1 MATHEA
7 SLYVPDFHNTQDIA
21 ALAAQVIARLD
32 ASASPCFGYLIRG
45 HGTYVW
51 GRDLAEARRHAEALE
66 LLFDCE
72 LRRAAVVCQTPC
84 CLQ

>member
-1 MATHEA
+1 MSAHEA
-7 SLYVPDFHNTQDIA
+7 SLCVPDFPNTQDIA

-32 ASASPCFGYLIRG
+32 ASASPCFGYLIRR
-45 HGTYVW
+45 HGPCAW
-51 GRDLAEARRHAEALE
+51 GRDLAEARRHIEALAF
-66 LLFDCE
+66 LFDCE